1 MTVKFTKFD
10 PVDYLD
16 SPERID
22 DYLAA
27 AKEENDPIF
36 YAKANRTAKRAKE
49 RLHSTDRLSLKVSFE
64 RHSVRSIHKGLVTL
78 YPRECYGVV

>member
-49 RLHSTDRLSLKVSFE
+49 RK
-64 RHSVRSIHKGLVTL
+64 
-78 YPRECYGVV
+78 GVVS